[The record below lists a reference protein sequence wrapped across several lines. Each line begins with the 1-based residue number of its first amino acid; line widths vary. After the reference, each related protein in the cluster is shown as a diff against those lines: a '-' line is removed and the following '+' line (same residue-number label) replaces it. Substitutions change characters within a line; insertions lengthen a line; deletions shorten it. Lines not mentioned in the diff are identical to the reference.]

1 MSIELMLNNCKSE
14 LELRTF
20 AQAQQKTLTT
30 LMKKNKQLEDEITEL
45 KKLVV
50 NGALPII
57 SGPGQEILQ
66 VGTTEKEIA
75 KRELHKLHQRS
86 LDEEP
91 LMLEE
96 AKKLEIYTKVLS
108 SKYDEKQ
115 KKSEREVK
123 EINSDDLLAIV
134 ESK

>member
-1 MSIELMLNNCKSE
+1 MLKNCKSE

-20 AQAQQKTLTT
+20 AEAQGKTLMQ

-45 KKLVV
+45 KKLVI

-57 SGPGQEILQ
+57 SEPGKEILHL
-66 VGTTEKEIA
+66 GTPEQEIA
-75 KRELHKLHQRS
+75 KREIYKLHQRS

-115 KKSEREVK
+115 KKIEREVK

-134 ESK
+134 ESGK

>member
-1 MSIELMLNNCKSE
+1 MSIELMLNNCKNDI
-14 LELRTF
+14 ELRAF
-20 AQAQQKTLTT
+20 ASAQQKTLTQ

-45 KKLVV
+45 KKLVI
-50 NGALPII
+50 NGALPVIA
-57 SGPGQEILQ
+57 GPGQEILHL
-66 VGTTEKEIA
+66 GTPEQEIA
-75 KRELHKLHQRS
+75 KREIYKLHQRS

-108 SKYDEKQ
+108 AQYKEKADKMIRDVQ
-115 KKSEREVK
+115 
-123 EINSDDLLAIV
+123 EIDADSLLALV